1 MFFLIYLADR
11 PVPLRNIDKL
21 IDIPMNLKKDIKVRR
36 LEGNHLEVEFDN
48 QKIDIKE
55 LLEEL
60 SRYVSFSDVSI
71 ESMSIEDIVKK
82 ILIRKEQ

>member
-1 MFFLIYLADR
+1 MLKIYNR
-11 PVPLRNIDKL
+11 KQIFKCRVIDKL